1 MIDVRETIT
10 RLRDERR
17 ANNLVP
23 DSVPYVELTNDIMQQ
38 VKAELNSLFEKG
50 EISVQK
56 TLNNKTIT
64 LK

>member
-23 DSVPYVELTNDIMQQ
+23 DSVPYVELTNDIMRQ
-38 VKAELNSLFEKG
+38 VNAELNSLFEKG

-64 LK
+64 LI